1 MARTV
6 PGSGAQIKPI
16 FDEVFGVRSVELI
29 SGGTGYDPADPP
41 RLTIDGC
48 GTPAQEALL
57 YPIIDEDSGRI
68 VHVRVLQRGRG
79 YDPLRLK
86 IVPTSETP
94 NVLDSFDINRIWQNH
109 PNSLTRGTFQTSG
122 TPAVKT
128 DRLRIE
134 SDNHPKPTWIL
145 AEAQPGGSGNI
156 VDRSFDQVFVYRGGK
171 DVPYVGTRSFQ
182 NNKSL
187 GILAN
192 GGLLHT
198 PEWGTFGNAPT
209 NFSIDTVKYDYVKD
223 TDANDVIVDSTTHY
237 YQTSKVINE
246 FDNPNGV
253 FQWGAQEQFIWNIK
267 VEYDNIMLFVD
278 NVDET
283 LNPIEVGRTI
293 NEVGGI
299 ASGEIAKI
307 VRNAQNQIV
316 RIYLRDVVGTFET
329 TDFVLGSTGFTFRIN
344 GDPVLFPNGIF
355 YIDFGA
361 DATEFGP
368 FVPGQYYFAPEN
380 VRVKRN
386 YLIVWNQDDSTNQP
400 SALHAQG
407 HPMQFSTTQD
417 GLLTG
422 GTLYYNST
430 GSSAAPATD
439 YENEFNPLFIMNADE
454 TNRIYYYCK
463 VHRYMSG
470 YDGDE
475 GYMILDPTI
484 EDEDIVNNYYVENY
498 YQSDSNDPATID
510 RSRYVNGHSKVLGM
524 SFDGYPIYGPY
535 GYTTGRTVGKMIS
548 AYRLRTTE
556 ELPGTREEVVTAST
570 ITYTVTVSNSKFY
583 FDGQEEQLLNLK
595 RGKTYIFNQDDA
607 SNTGDGNFLM
617 FSLTED
623 GWHSTGSS
631 LNIGTTSYLYDA
643 EDLVEYYL
651 DGVLTPYATYLGGFA
666 SATTREVRITI
677 PVNSPRVAYAFSYSN
692 PGYGIRLVNEGYILG
707 DLTQDYIYDATIG
720 GSSLDPEYNNGPI
733 VNVVGDGSDFF
744 KREVTSNGVRI
755 LGAGTVGGQTAVPDA
770 WLEKVAR
777 MVELFTDVNGAGI
790 NETFQ
795 RNLIKTLSGDTGTYH
810 AGQPTIQRV
819 ARGAG
824 ADYTPNFLT
833 DAGVISWNLTN
844 LFDTH
849 VQNDMVWYLNSTGD
863 GYGDGD
869 IDAQEVIEHVFHTL
883 HMHGLPADDIKLY
896 SFLAA
901 DWQTGDLYAAM
912 EEAYDAGKWDPS
924 GYQEN
929 PDDWKT
935 DADAFEV
942 AAKEYLFLLNFA
954 MFEYTELWEGG
965 SLAPEW
971 TDDMRTQ
978 AGIQAN
984 NPLGYAFHNTYIAPV
999 ISKPSLATIRSIFQD
1014 GNTPAQ
1020 DDPSLAGAS
1029 GYVVDITSGES
1040 LDEFNG
1046 KYVVTPEYP
1055 NGTYAYFMTEDG
1067 SGNPVYPYAIGPQYY
1082 GTPIFEGDVVPDQ
1095 VSVFPIEAEGDIVLN
1110 TDGTVSYI
1118 KMTKNGDNFFGAAKA
1133 IILGGEGTGASATP
1147 VTQTITGL
1155 SLLNEGRSYAT
1166 PPNLIFEGG
1175 GGQGA
1180 EGAASIDTLGKVT
1193 SINIVDGG
1201 EFYQT
1206 EPYIL
1211 LTGGGGLGAKAEA
1224 VINQGAIT
1232 GISITDP
1239 GKGYTSAPN
1248 VVFTR
1253 LVNLKRKTRSR
1264 QAFNSSDI
1272 YLTGLTKS
1280 LGSSDTTVYVS
1291 STDAYP
1297 GSGSLIVNRET
1308 ISYTAKSRGRFT
1320 GITRGVNFK
1329 YDQRVIL
1336 DDGQNNADGSSN
1348 YQFSVG
1354 DRVIRRVE
1362 SANNK
1367 IAKVYDWNPSTRELL
1382 VTFEVDELAFIDA
1395 GIPSTTDAIVQF
1407 DAGVANSSGTGVL
1420 PHTIIAAVGSSI
1432 STLTV
1437 PIATIVDSAFEDN
1450 DENEDPLNPGTF
1462 LGDGIA
1468 DLINTATDYAS
1479 QISLDGGIYNSLY
1492 GIEETQG
1499 GQNTTLLQVGDNIK
1513 DADIPFKF
1521 ATITSA
1527 GGLSDGVEHPVLL
1540 TLTLDPSNGN
1550 GQNYSTNEVVTGAI
1564 SGIQGTVVSW
1574 DTTTSK
1580 LVLKDIVPFNT
1591 NNVNIGVNGYLYE
1604 FSSNSTVVDVV
1615 VVNNGTNYTAV
1626 PSIVIESTGDIQAT
1640 GTVVMSTSG
1649 DRVDSITITNGGYG
1663 IPQTVDNSYNLHP
1676 TITFT
1681 NAGGDST
1688 GSGAA
1693 AQAVLG
1699 GENVTGNAGASYRIK
1714 SIEYSTLVR
1723 S

>member
-1 MARTV
+1 MTRTV
-6 PGSGAQIKPI
+6 PGSGAQINPI
-16 FDEVFGVRSVELI
+16 FDEVFGVRAVELI

-68 VHVRVLQRGRG
+68 VHVRVLQRGSG

-94 NVLDSFDINRIWQNH
+94 NVLDSFDVNRIWQNH

-122 TPAVKT
+122 TPPVKN

-134 SDNHPKPTWIL
+134 SDNNPKPTWIL
-145 AEAQPGGSGNI
+145 EEAQPGGSGNI
-156 VDRSFDQVFVYRGGK
+156 VDRSFDQVFIYRGGK
-171 DVPYVGTRSFQ
+171 DVPYEGTRSFQ

-209 NFSIDTVKYDYVKD
+209 NFSIDTVKYDYVKN
-223 TDANDVIVDSTTHY
+223 TDANDVILDNSIHY
-237 YQTSKVINE
+237 YQTSKLINE

-253 FQWGAQEQFIWNIK
+253 FQWGSLEQFVWNIK
-267 VEYDNIMLFVD
+267 VEFNNVMLFVD

-283 LNPIEVGRTI
+283 LNPIEIGRTI
-293 NEVGGI
+293 NEVGGSS
-299 ASGEIAKI
+299 SGEIAKI

-329 TDFVLGSTGFTFRIN
+329 TDFILGSTGFTFRIN
-344 GDPVLFPNGIF
+344 GDPILFPNGLF
-355 YIDFGA
+355 YIDFGV
-361 DATEFGP
+361 DAHEFGS
-368 FVPGQYYFAPEN
+368 FIPGVYYLAPEN
-380 VRVKRN
+380 IKVQRN
-386 YLIVWNQDDSTNQP
+386 YLIIWNQTDATNQP
-400 SALHAQG
+400 SAHHAQG

-417 GLLTG
+417 GLLNN

-430 GSSAAPATD
+430 GASSAPAVD
-439 YENEFNPLFIMNADE
+439 YEDEFNPLFIMNADE
-454 TNRIYYYCK
+454 NNRIYYYCK

-470 YDGDE
+470 YEGDE
-475 GYMILDPTI
+475 GYMYLDPAI
-484 EDEDIVNNYYVENY
+484 EEEEEHANNYYYKNY
-498 YQSDSNDPATID
+498 YQTDSNDPNTID
-510 RSRYVNGHSKVLGM
+510 RSRHVDGHSKVLGM
-524 SFDGYPIYGPY
+524 SFDGYPIYGPF
-535 GYTTGRTVGKMIS
+535 GYTTGRTVGRMTSSFRFK
-548 AYRLRTTE
+548 TTA
-556 ELPGTREEVVTAST
+556 ELSGTREEVVTAST
-570 ITYTVTVSNSKFY
+570 VTYAVTVSNSKFY
-583 FDGQEEQLLNLK
+583 FDGQEQELLNLK

-607 SNTGDGNFLM
+607 SNTANGNFLM

-623 GWHSTGSS
+623 GWHNTGSS
-631 LNIGTTSYLYDA
+631 LDIGTTSYLYDA
-643 EDLVEYYL
+643 SGLVEYYL

-677 PVNSPRVAYAFSYSN
+677 PVNSPRVVYTFSYSN
-692 PGYGIRLVNEGYILG
+692 SGYGSRLVNEGYILG
-707 DLTQDYIYDATIG
+707 DLTQDYIYD
-720 GSSLDPEYNNGPI
+720 SSVGNLDQY
-733 VNVVGDGSDFF
+733 
-744 KREVTSNGVRI
+744 
-755 LGAGTVGGQTAVPDA
+755 
-770 WLEKVAR
+770 
-777 MVELFTDVNGAGI
+777 
-790 NETFQ
+790 
-795 RNLIKTLSGDTGTYH
+795 
-810 AGQPTIQRV
+810 
-819 ARGAG
+819 
-824 ADYTPNFLT
+824 
-833 DAGVISWNLTN
+833 
-844 LFDTH
+844 
-849 VQNDMVWYLNSTGD
+849 
-863 GYGDGD
+863 
-869 IDAQEVIEHVFHTL
+869 
-883 HMHGLPADDIKLY
+883 
-896 SFLAA
+896 
-901 DWQTGDLYAAM
+901 
-912 EEAYDAGKWDPS
+912 
-924 GYQEN
+924 
-929 PDDWKT
+929 
-935 DADAFEV
+935 
-942 AAKEYLFLLNFA
+942 
-954 MFEYTELWEGG
+954 
-965 SLAPEW
+965 
-971 TDDMRTQ
+971 
-978 AGIQAN
+978 
-984 NPLGYAFHNTYIAPV
+984 
-999 ISKPSLATIRSIFQD
+999 
-1014 GNTPAQ
+1014 
-1020 DDPSLAGAS
+1020 
-1029 GYVVDITSGES
+1029 
-1040 LDEFNG
+1040 NG

-1055 NGTYAYFMTEDG
+1055 NGTYAYFMTEDS

-1082 GTPIFEGDVVPDQ
+1082 GTPIFEGDAIPEQ
-1095 VSVFPIEAEGDIVLN
+1095 VSVFPTEAEGDIVLN

-1118 KMTKNGDNFFGAAKA
+1118 KMTKNGDNFFGTAKA
-1133 IILGGEGTGASATP
+1133 VILGGEGTGAAATP

-1175 GGQGA
+1175 GGQDA

-1193 SINIVDGG
+1193 SINVVDGG

-1224 VINQGAIT
+1224 VISQGAIT
-1232 GISITDP
+1232 GINITDP
-1239 GKGYTSAPN
+1239 GKGYTSPPN
-1248 VVFTR
+1248 IVFTR

-1272 YLTGLTKS
+1272 YLTGLTKALS
-1280 LGSSDTTVYVS
+1280 SSDTTVYVS

-1297 GSGSLIVNRET
+1297 GSGSLIIDKET
-1308 ISYTAKSRGRFT
+1308 ISYTSKSRGRFT

-1336 DDGQNNADGSSN
+1336 DDGQNDANGDSN
-1348 YQFSVG
+1348 YKFSVG

-1367 IAKVYDWNPSTRELL
+1367 IAKVYDWDPSTRELL

-1420 PHTIIAAVGSSI
+1420 PHTIIDEVGSSI

-1437 PIATIVDSAFEDN
+1437 PIGALVDKAFEDN

-1479 QISLDGGIYNSLY
+1479 QISLDGGIFDSLY

-1513 DADIPFKF
+1513 DADIPFKY
-1521 ATITSA
+1521 ATITAA

-1540 TLTLDPSNGN
+1540 TLTLDASNGN

-1574 DTTTSK
+1574 DITSSK

-1626 PSIVIESTGDIQAT
+1626 PNIVIESTGDIQAT
-1640 GTVVMSTSG
+1640 GTAVMSTSG
-1649 DRVDSITITNGGYG
+1649 DRVDSITISNGGYG

-1681 NAGGDST
+1681 NTGGDIT

-1699 GENVTGNAGASYRIK
+1699 GENVTGNGGASYRIK

>member
-1 MARTV
+1 MTRTV
-6 PGSGAQIKPI
+6 PGSGAQIKPV

-48 GTPAQEALL
+48 GTPIQEALL
-57 YPIIDEDSGRI
+57 YPIIDKDSGRI

-122 TPAVKT
+122 TPAVKN

-145 AEAQPGGSGNI
+145 AESQPGGSGNI
-156 VDRSFDQVFVYRGGK
+156 VDRSFDQVFIYRGGK
-171 DVPYVGTRSFQ
+171 DVPFVGTRSFQ

-209 NFSIDTVKYDYVKD
+209 NFSIDTVKYDYVKN

-246 FDNPNGV
+246 FDDPNGV
-253 FQWGAQEQFIWNIK
+253 FEWGAQEQFVWNIK
-267 VEYDNIMLFVD
+267 VEYNNIMLYVD

-293 NEVGGI
+293 NEVGGT
-299 ASGEIAKI
+299 ASGEVAKI

-316 RIYLRDVVGTFET
+316 RIYLREVIGAFEA
-329 TDFVLGSTGFTFRIN
+329 TDFILGSTGFTFRVN
-344 GDPVLFPNGIF
+344 GDPVLFPNGLF
-355 YIDFGA
+355 YIDFGV
-361 DATEFGP
+361 DAHEFGS
-368 FVPGQYYFAPEN
+368 FTPGKYYLSPESIK
-380 VRVKRN
+380 VQRN
-386 YLIVWNQDDSTNQP
+386 YLIIWNQSDASNQP
-400 SALHAQG
+400 SQHHAQG
-407 HPMQFSTTQD
+407 HPMQFSTTAD
-417 GLLTG
+417 GTLNS
-422 GTLYYNST
+422 GTLYYSST
-430 GSSAAPATD
+430 GASAAPASD

-454 TNRIYYYCK
+454 NNRIYYFCK
-463 VHRYMSG
+463 FHRYMSG
-470 YDGDE
+470 YEGDE
-475 GYMILDPTI
+475 GYMYLDPAI
-484 EDEDIVNNYYVENY
+484 EEEEEENMNTYYVE
-498 YQSDSNDPATID
+498 DFFGTEAAGTKDL
-510 RSRYVNGHSKVLGM
+510 SRHVDGHSKVIGM

-535 GYTTGRTVGKMIS
+535 GYVTGRTVGRMTS
-548 AYRLRTTE
+548 SFRLKTTA

-570 ITYTVTVSNSKFY
+570 VTYAVTVSGSKFY

-607 SNTGDGNFLM
+607 SNTANGNFLM

-631 LNIGTTSYLYDA
+631 LDIGTTSYLYDA
-643 EDLVEYYL
+643 EGLVQYYL

-677 PVNSPRVAYAFSYSN
+677 PVNAPRVVYIFSYSN
-692 PGYGIRLVNEGYILG
+692 SGYGSRLVNEGYILG
-707 DLTQDYIYDATIG
+707 DLTQDYIYDA
-720 GSSLDPEYNNGPI
+720 S
-733 VNVVGDGSDFF
+733 VG
-744 KREVTSNGVRI
+744 
-755 LGAGTVGGQTAVPDA
+755 
-770 WLEKVAR
+770 
-777 MVELFTDVNGAGI
+777 
-790 NETFQ
+790 
-795 RNLIKTLSGDTGTYH
+795 NL
-810 AGQPTIQRV
+810 
-819 ARGAG
+819 
-824 ADYTPNFLT
+824 
-833 DAGVISWNLTN
+833 
-844 LFDTH
+844 
-849 VQNDMVWYLNSTGD
+849 D
-863 GYGDGD
+863 GY
-869 IDAQEVIEHVFHTL
+869 
-883 HMHGLPADDIKLY
+883 
-896 SFLAA
+896 
-901 DWQTGDLYAAM
+901 
-912 EEAYDAGKWDPS
+912 
-924 GYQEN
+924 
-929 PDDWKT
+929 
-935 DADAFEV
+935 
-942 AAKEYLFLLNFA
+942 
-954 MFEYTELWEGG
+954 
-965 SLAPEW
+965 
-971 TDDMRTQ
+971 
-978 AGIQAN
+978 
-984 NPLGYAFHNTYIAPV
+984 
-999 ISKPSLATIRSIFQD
+999 
-1014 GNTPAQ
+1014 
-1020 DDPSLAGAS
+1020 
-1029 GYVVDITSGES
+1029 
-1040 LDEFNG
+1040 NG

-1055 NGTYAYFMTEDG
+1055 NGTYAYFMTEDS

-1082 GTPIFEGDVVPDQ
+1082 GTPIFEGEVVPDQ
-1095 VSVFPIEAEGDIVLN
+1095 VSVFPIEAEGDVVLN
-1110 TDGTVSYI
+1110 SNGTVSYI
-1118 KMTKNGDNFFGAAKA
+1118 KMSKKGDNFFGSAKA
-1133 IILGGEGTGASATP
+1133 VILGGEGTGATGTP

-1175 GGQGA
+1175 GGQDA
-1180 EGAASIDTLGKVT
+1180 EGAASVDTLGKVT
-1193 SINIVDGG
+1193 SVNIVDGG

-1224 VINQGAIT
+1224 VISQGSIT
-1232 GISITDP
+1232 GVNITDP
-1239 GKGYTSAPN
+1239 GKGYTSPPN
-1248 VVFTR
+1248 IIFTR

-1272 YLTGLTKS
+1272 YLTGLTKA
-1280 LGSSDTTVYVS
+1280 LGSSDTAVYVA

-1297 GSGSLIVNRET
+1297 GSGSIIVDKET
-1308 ISYTAKSRGRFT
+1308 ISYTSKSRGRFT

-1420 PHTIIAAVGSSI
+1420 PHTIIDAVGSSI

-1437 PIATIVDSAFEDN
+1437 PIAAIVDKTFEDN

-1479 QISLDGGIYNSLY
+1479 QTSLDGGIYNSLY

-1513 DADIPFKF
+1513 DADIPFKY

-1540 TLTLDPSNGN
+1540 TLTLDSSNGN

-1604 FSSNSTVVDVV
+1604 FSSNGTVVDVV
-1615 VVNNGTNYTAV
+1615 VANNGTNYTAV
-1626 PSIVIESTGDIQAT
+1626 PTIVIESTGDIQAT

-1681 NAGGDST
+1681 NGGGDVT
-1688 GSGAA
+1688 GSGAV

-1714 SIEYSTLVR
+1714 SVEYSTLVR